1 MAKKIPHQNQ
11 IHKARNQGMSA
22 PQQNEEKQQS
32 KSGPSLD
39 VEIVPLAEM
48 ERQAIV
54 DALLQVK
61 GDKPEA
67 ARRLGIGKSTLYRKL
82 KRYGLTQ

>member
-1 MAKKIPHQNQ
+1 
-11 IHKARNQGMSA
+11 MSE

-32 KSGPSLD
+32 KVGSGVD
-39 VEIVPLAEM
+39 AEIVPLAEM